1 VEEPRRHAAPVRRP
15 LPPAVRWVVLAAGG
29 AAFAGV
35 SELVP
40 GLLPFVAVALW
51 AVAALTVPCPR
62 HLAVDGVA
70 LGLVVGL
77 VVAVRHAP
85 VPFALT
91 TVLVLVGALT
101 MGQAL
106 HRDRSGLVRQIGR
119 TEQADAVLV
128 DLRDRA
134 RSHARVPELP
144 PGWHIESDL
153 RPAGGDSFGG
163 DFLVAAHR
171 ERDRLDLVLV
181 DVAGNGGGAGSRALL
196 FTGAFAAL
204 LESVPREDFLPAANR
219 YVLRHGGEDGL
230 ATAVHASV
238 DLTAG
243 TYSVA
248 SAGHPPAAHF
258 HAGSGRWDLLE
269 GDGGPLLGVLPDAGY
284 GQCRGT
290 LAPGDALLLYTDGM
304 VENRRL
310 DVVRG
315 IDRLIGVADP
325 VLARGQSGGAALI
338 AAGARGVDDGGGDDR
353 AVVVIRRWALTPGVR
368 S

>member
-1 VEEPRRHAAPVRRP
+1 VAI
-15 LPPAVRWVVLAAGG
+15 AAGG
-29 AAFAGV
+29 VAFAGV
-35 SELVP
+35 AEVVP
-40 GLLPFVAVALW
+40 GQLPFVAVMLW
-51 AVAALTVPCPR
+51 VLAAMTVPCPR
-62 HLAVDGVA
+62 HLGVDGLA
-70 LGLVVGL
+70 LGLVVGF
-77 VVAVRHAP
+77 VVALRDAP
-85 VPFALT
+85 VPFAPT
-91 TVLVLVGALT
+91 AVLVLVGALT

-106 HRDRSGLVRQIGR
+106 QRDRSGMVGKIGR

-153 RPAGGDSFGG
+153 RSAGGDTFGG
-163 DFLVAAHR
+163 DFLVAARR

-181 DVAGNGGGAGSRALL
+181 DVAGNGRGAGSRALL

-204 LESVPREDFLPAANR
+204 LESVPREEFLPAANR

-238 DLTAG
+238 DLAAG
-243 TYSVA
+243 TYAVA

-258 HAGSGRWDLLE
+258 HAGSGRWELLE

-325 VLARGQSGGAALI
+325 VLARGQAGGAALI
-338 AAGARGVDDGGGDDR
+338 AASAARGSHVEGDDR
-353 AVVVIRRWALTPGVR
+353 AVVVIRR
-368 S
+368 SS